1 MDMRINLCLF
11 VAVLVLSILF
21 YFIYFKMELHPQE
34 IENIMH
40 ELEIYNN
47 DKEVNRC
54 AKLLFDTNQKV
65 TIRSFEI
72 YDSCISEI
80 KRIRAEQKLRK
91 MIEAEH

>member
-21 YFIYFKMELHPQE
+21 YFIYFKRELHPQE

-47 DKEVNRC
+47 DEEVNRC

-80 KRIRAEQKLRK
+80 KRIRAEQKLRQ
-91 MIEAEH
+91 MIGVEQ